1 MHHKISN
8 PPINSHLK
16 LPPSKKRYSSSIMDF
31 MMEEKGDDFYG
42 KEQIEEMLFEKEFI
56 GTRILKEIQS

>member
-1 MHHKISN
+1 
-8 PPINSHLK
+8 
-16 LPPSKKRYSSSIMDF
+16 MDF